1 LGVFE
6 PFRLRRPVVLESAVL
21 LAGPLHAEAEG
32 RKRQRLGKGRNQR
45 QSEPRL
51 DTRLFISEQR
61 RQPLDRQRLPA
72 NLVLAEAAIAVDAIQ
87 CANDRVEQGETRF
100 RITWLG
106 CNSQQRRLDWSSKPD
121 EPLAVS
127 RETAVLEQRGNAL
140 KHFRSCFILRRT

>member
-1 LGVFE
+1 
-6 PFRLRRPVVLESAVL
+6 
-21 LAGPLHAEAEG
+21 
-32 RKRQRLGKGRNQR
+32 
-45 QSEPRL
+45 
-51 DTRLFISEQR
+51 
-61 RQPLDRQRLPA
+61 
-72 NLVLAEAAIAVDAIQ
+72 AAIAVDAIQ

-140 KHFRSCFILRRT
+140 KHFRSCFILRRTGAKGEKCFLSWFERVRAGRATQGEPGKRANARIYAALSDGG